1 MRPLLIA
8 TSAAVVLVLSLT
20 PLQAQSKPDFSGKW
34 IHDAARGPATGGW
47 GTEFSMVQDA
57 KTLRITRR
65 QGETDVTETYNLDG
79 TESKNE
85 FINRRS
91 GLPTVIVSKV
101 AWDGSKLVISS
112 RSSFNLGGQEQ
123 TIDTKRTLSL
133 EGGTLVVEAN
143 VSGMPSGMPPAKAV
157 YKRSQPAP
165 AG

>member
-1 MRPLLIA
+1 MRPLIIA
-8 TSAAVVLVLSLT
+8 TSAVVLCLLPLT
-20 PLQAQSKPDFSGKW
+20 PLHAQSKPDFSGKW
-34 IHDAARGPATGGW
+34 IHDAAQGPATGGW
-47 GTEFSMVQDA
+47 GAEFSVVQDG
-57 KTLRITRR
+57 KTLTITRR
-65 QGETDVTETYNLDG
+65 QAETVVTETYKLDG
-79 TESKNE
+79 TESRNE
-85 FINRRS
+85 FINRMS

-133 EGGTLVVEAN
+133 EGGTLVIEAN

-157 YKRSQPAP
+157 YRRSPPVP

>member
-8 TSAAVVLVLSLT
+8 ASAAVLLELPLT
-20 PLQAQSKPDFSGKW
+20 PLQVQSNPDFSGKW

-47 GTEFSMVQDA
+47 GTEFSVAQDA
-57 KTLRITRR
+57 KTLTITRR
-65 QGETDVTETYNLDG
+65 QGETVVTETYRLDG

-85 FINRRS
+85 FVNR
-91 GLPTVIVSKV
+91 GIGVPVVIVSKV

-133 EGGTLVVEAN
+133 EGGTLVIEAN

-157 YKRSQPAP
+157 YKRSPPAP

>member
-1 MRPLLIA
+1 MRPLMIA
-8 TSAAVVLVLSLT
+8 TSAAIVSLWS
-20 PLQAQSKPDFSGKW
+20 LASLHAQVKPDFSGKW
-34 IHDAARGPATGGW
+34 IHDAAQGPATGGW
-47 GTEFSMVQDA
+47 GPEFSVAQDT

-65 QGETDVTETYNLDG
+65 QGENEVTETYNLDG

-85 FINRRS
+85 FINRMS

-101 AWDGSKLVISS
+101 AWDGSKLVINS
-112 RSSFNLGGQEQ
+112 RSSVNFGGQVQ

-143 VSGMPSGMPPAKAV
+143 ASGMPSGVPPAKAV
-157 YKRSQPAP
+157 YKRSPPAP